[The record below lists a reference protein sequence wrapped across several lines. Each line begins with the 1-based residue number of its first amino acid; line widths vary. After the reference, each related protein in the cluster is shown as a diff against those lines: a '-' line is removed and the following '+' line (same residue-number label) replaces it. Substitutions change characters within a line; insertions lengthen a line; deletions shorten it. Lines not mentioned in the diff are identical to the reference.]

1 MLGHRLRRAPY
12 SAPPGGASVTH
23 VATATSSSG
32 SITIPSSAQAG
43 DLAVLFDE
51 SANLYRLGTV
61 SNVVPTGFTL
71 LKYLSPNS
79 AVKYNASYKILVSG
93 DPGSS
98 ITGMND
104 TYDSKVLFVFRLAS
118 GAITTVTVAYNDGY
132 TTTGNPTDMTAPAG
146 TEPYVVV
153 AGVAGGTDT
162 GANWTSLT
170 PAADGSQLQKYL
182 RAAYWLFSGTAGTD
196 VAAVMGDWGSHTEVS
211 LHALEVS

>member
-43 DLAVLFDE
+43 DLAVLCDE
-51 SANLYRLGTV
+51 SAKLFGTV
-61 SNVVPTGFTL
+61 ANVVPTGFTL
-71 LKYLSPNS
+71 LKYLSPYS
-79 AVKYNASYKILVSG
+79 AVKYNASYKILISG

-104 TYDSKVLFVFRLAS
+104 TYNNKVLFVFRLAS
-118 GAITTVTVAYNDGY
+118 GPITTVTVAYNDGY

-153 AGVAGGTDT
+153 AGVAGGTGT

-170 PAADGSQLQKYL
+170 PAADGSQLQEYL
-182 RAAYWLFSGTAGTD
+182 RAAYWLFNGTAGTA